1 MSLTELLL
9 ALILLT
15 LIADSA
21 TVKGLLK
28 LFFMAGVLLPF
39 EYAKSAMKA
48 LTHGGLGKAYTV
60 AIALFVAIAAAYSF
74 MVV

>member
-15 LIADSA
+15 LIADSQTA
-21 TVKGLLK
+21 KGLIK
-28 LFFMAGVLLPF
+28 LAFMFCVLLPF
-39 EYAKSAMKA
+39 EYAKSAAKA
-48 LTHGGLGKAYTV
+48 LTNGGFGKAYTV

-74 MVV
+74 MIV

>member
-1 MSLTELLL
+1 MSLTEVLL
-9 ALILLT
+9 ALILVT

-21 TVKGLLK
+21 TVKGLIK
-28 LFFMAGVLLPF
+28 LAFMFCVLLPF
-39 EYAKSAMKA
+39 EYAKSAIKA
-48 LTHGGLGKAYTV
+48 LTHGGFGKAYTV